1 MLPCGVAKGATVGEF
16 ATTAIS
22 ALEPLVGSMAA
33 STCVRATALSL
44 GKTADNLDGGDLAA
58 LEQNVRRLLGPV
70 APENIISEVLR
81 EIEGG
86 LR

>member
-1 MLPCGVAKGATVGEF
+1 MGEL
-16 ATTAIS
+16 ATTAMS

-44 GKTADNLDGGDLAA
+44 GKTADSLATEDLPA
-58 LEQNVRRLLGPV
+58 LEENIRRLLGSI
-70 APENIISEVLR
+70 APEGVIAEVIR

-86 LR
+86 L